1 VIVISLGVY
10 MLAYNGRGFMQDGHS
25 CTVAGLAGHRLGSFS
40 LMSPGQITEA
50 RSELQMPRIY
60 SVARLA

>member
-1 VIVISLGVY
+1 
-10 MLAYNGRGFMQDGHS
+10 MQDGQS
-25 CTVAGLAGHRLGSFS
+25 YTVAGLAGHRFDGYS

-50 RSELQMPRIY
+50 RSELQMTRIY

>member
-1 VIVISLGVY
+1 

-50 RSELQMPRIY
+50 RSELQMLRIY